1 MEYFQLK
8 IDVKPFNGEISEIL
22 IAELADIGYEGF
34 FEDEKTLH
42 AYIPGK
48 DFREDLLENILS
60 QVHYKPFKI
69 DFSGELLPDK
79 NWNQIWESGYE
90 PVIIDNIC
98 MIRTDFHPPQK
109 VENTIIIEPKMSF
122 GTGHHETTRLM
133 IRQIYSSSL
142 TGKNILDM
150 GCGTGILG
158 IFALQR
164 GAASVTA
171 IDIDEWAC
179 NNSLENFIR
188 NVPDTNFQIIY
199 GNASNIPDKQYDIIL
214 ANINRN
220 ILLEDMIIYKDHLN
234 DNGKLI
240 ISGIMESDKES
251 ITVKAN
257 SLNLLSLQEYNEN
270 NWISLKFR
278 LKN

>member
-8 IDVKPFNGEISEIL
+8 IEVIPYSGEISEIL

-34 FEDEKTLH
+34 FEEGETLH

-48 DFREDLLENILS
+48 DFREEQLKDILI
-60 QVHYKPFKI
+60 QDIYKSFKI
-69 DFSGELLPDK
+69 DYSGELLPDK
-79 NWNQIWESGYE
+79 NWNQIWESGYD

-98 MIRTDFHPPQK
+98 MIRTEFHLPQK

-133 IRQIYSSSL
+133 IRQIHSSSL
-142 TGKNILDM
+142 NGKNILDM
-150 GCGTGILG
+150 GCGTGVLG

-164 GAASVTA
+164 DATSVTA

-179 NNSLENFIR
+179 NNSLENFTR
-188 NVPDTNFQIIY
+188 NIPDSNFQIIH
-199 GNASNIPDKQYDIIL
+199 GDANNIPDIPYDIIL

-220 ILLEDMIIYKDHLN
+220 ILLEDMAAYKAHLKV
-234 DNGKLI
+234 NGELI
-240 ISGIMESDKES
+240 LSGIMESDKKS
-251 ITVKAN
+251 ITDKAI
-257 SLNLLSLQEYNEN
+257 SLGMVSKQELNEN
-270 NWISLKFR
+270 NWISLKFL